1 MAGFAAACN
10 LLGLHG
16 LRPCRYG
23 LRHGGASEDLVSQ
36 RREPLMVKRR
46 GGWRTDA
53 SLKRYAKETRLQDE
67 VRKIHPSVITYGRLV
82 LNSLEKFSA
91 RRS

>member
-1 MAGFAAACN
+1 M
-10 LLGLHG
+10 
-16 LRPCRYG
+16 
-23 LRHGGASEDLVSQ
+23 SK

-67 VRKIHPSVITYGRLV
+67 LRKIHPSIITYGHLV
-82 LNSLEKFSA
+82 PNNLEKFFRAPQLTPPPPYLGRYAATPDSDPPA
-91 RRS
+91 A